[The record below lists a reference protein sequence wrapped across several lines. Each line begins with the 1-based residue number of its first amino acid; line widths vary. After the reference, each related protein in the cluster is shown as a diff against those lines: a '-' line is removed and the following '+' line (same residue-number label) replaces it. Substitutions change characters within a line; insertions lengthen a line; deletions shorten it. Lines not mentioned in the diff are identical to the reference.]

1 VTDDLAK
8 LIERLEAAT
17 GPDRELDEMIRVA
30 LGYPPK
36 PWNYTS
42 SIDSAMTLVDG
53 NLWTMDSWS
62 GPAWSAGIWSP
73 FTHRW
78 LVYCDKDRRR
88 PTPALALCIAALKA
102 RLQSGGGNG

>member
-1 VTDDLAK
+1 MTDDLAK

-42 SIDSAMTLVDG
+42 SIDSAV
-53 NLWTMDSWS
+53 
-62 GPAWSAGIWSP
+62 
-73 FTHRW
+73 
-78 LVYCDKDRRR
+78 
-88 PTPALALCIAALKA
+88 TPAMCAETIVLG
-102 RLQSGGGNG
+102 SP